1 MNRRAEKVSLNRKER
16 AGMKA
21 RDIYQKYP
29 KAKAEKLI
37 ATLKS
42 KGLWYFDPDFDKD
55 EEDWISNGWW
65 WGFIGAAFMSSLFI
79 NVLSV

>member
-1 MNRRAEKVSLNRKER
+1 MKRRAEKVSLNRKER

-37 ATLKS
+37 SNLKS

-55 EEDWISNGWW
+55 EEDWIPIGWW
-65 WGFIGAAFMSSLFI
+65 WGFIGAAFKLRG
-79 NVLSV
+79 